1 MESKHR
7 EILEGRRYRHFKG
20 NFYLVVG
27 IATHSET
34 REQLVV
40 YRTLYG
46 EHKLFVRP
54 YDMFAEE
61 IDRQKYPEATQKYR
75 FELVE

>member
-61 IDRQKYPEATQKYR
+61 IDRQKYPEATQKNR

>member
-40 YRTLYG
+40 YRALYG

-54 YDMFAEE
+54 YEMFA
-61 IDRQKYPEATQKYR
+61 
-75 FELVE
+75 